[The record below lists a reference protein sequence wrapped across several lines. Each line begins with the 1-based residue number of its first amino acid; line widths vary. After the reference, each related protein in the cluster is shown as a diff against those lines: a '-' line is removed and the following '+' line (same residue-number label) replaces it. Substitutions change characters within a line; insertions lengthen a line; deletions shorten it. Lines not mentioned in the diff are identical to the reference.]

1 MAQCPARFNP
11 GQPDS
16 GVGRDQSPTQWWVTS
31 TKSLTCALTTDLGA
45 DLVMMGRQGQESIS
59 QRSSPG
65 TVGKPRECPSLST
78 VLKAEAGKTRRVDRC
93 IVSSPAAWGP
103 LRTPSK
109 AESAGRWEGVKPAT
123 SLGLG
128 QILQSLTTTSVYRNI
143 KGSYFKIVFFERSV
157 VILIGEERF
166 FVVRDFRVCDS

>member
-16 GVGRDQSPTQWWVTS
+16 GVGQDQSPTQWWVTG
-31 TKSLTCALTTDLGA
+31 TKSLTCALTADDGV

-65 TVGKPRECPSLST
+65 TVGNPRECSSLGT
-78 VLKAEAGKTRRVDRC
+78 VLKAEAGKTRRVNRC
-93 IVSSPAAWGP
+93 IVSSAAASGP

-109 AESAGRWEGVKPAT
+109 AECAGRWEGAKPAT

-128 QILQSLTTTSVYRNI
+128 QIPQSLTPTSVYKNI

-157 VILIGEERF
+157 VILTGEERC
-166 FVVRDFRVCDS
+166 FVVRDSRVCDS